1 MKHLCDRSFLLA
13 AAVTTVSF
21 CLNTP
26 PAQAATLT
34 TTQNNNPTA
43 LINALLGDTTGLDL
57 NSFTVQ
63 TNGNAQAFG
72 TFQNDPFGLA
82 SGVVV
87 STGKVTDIPGINKCY
102 KTCTDVSTDFPPG
115 DTASDTNQLRI
126 DFTVTTASSLY
137 FQYVFGSEELPEWIV
152 PKYNDG
158 FSLTLNGQSLAKLSN
173 NSAVTI
179 TNLAASTDLILNP
192 PGTGPANQETKLD
205 GYSKPLLFAGALKP
219 GQTNTLLI
227 TIGDVGDGIYDS
239 AVFLKGG
246 TLGTVK
252 PPDISGGASGCSAI
266 PATGGVG
273 IGGRVVASA
282 PTGSDTGI
290 FNCTNIGRLD
300 GGIPVTT
307 PPGGTT
313 AVPEPANLIGT
324 AIAGFAAVV
333 IKRKLSSRYKL
344 AKKSELI

>member
-1 MKHLCDRSFLLA
+1 MKCFHSYACLV
-13 AAVTTVSF
+13 AAVTTAS
-21 CLNTP
+21 LGINTAP
-26 PAQAATLT
+26 SQAATLT

-43 LINALLGDTTGLDL
+43 LINALLGDATGLDL
-57 NSFTVQ
+57 SSFVVQ

-72 TFQNDPFGLA
+72 TFQKDPFGLA

-87 STGKVTDIPGINKCY
+87 STGKVTDIPGVNKCY
-102 KTCTDVSTDFPPG
+102 KTCTDVSTDFPTNGTPN
-115 DTASDTNQLRI
+115 DTISLRI
-126 DFTVTTASSLY
+126 DFKDNTASTLY
-137 FQYVFGSEELPEWIV
+137 FQYVFGSEEFPEWV
-152 PKYNDG
+152 GSQYNDA

-173 NSAVTI
+173 GSVVNI
-179 TNLAASTDLILNP
+179 NNLAASTDLILNP

-246 TLGTVK
+246 TLGTVR
-252 PPDISGGASGCSAI
+252 PPDISGGASGCSSI

-273 IGGRVVASA
+273 LRTAATA

-290 FNCTNIGRLD
+290 FNCTNIGRPD

-307 PPGGTT
+307 SPGGST
-313 AVPEPANLIGT
+313 AVPEPFTIIGSIVGGIVAFRMRKKLK
-324 AIAGFAAVV
+324 AI
-333 IKRKLSSRYKL
+333 SS
-344 AKKSELI
+344 